1 MTNDASSPETI
12 NASGADVRVRF
23 APSPTGYLH
32 VGGARTALFNWLYA
46 RHTGGKF
53 LIRIEDT
60 DLERS
65 TPESVQQI
73 IDSLNWL
80 GMGPDEEIVYQTKRA
95 PQHKQYVEQ
104 LLASGHA
111 YRDYCTKEKLE
122 QLREKAKEEKRP
134 FVYRAGLVSDAEMQ
148 SFKEGGEPG
157 VIRLSAPEAGT
168 TGYDDLVYGRI
179 EAPNET
185 IGDFVIARADGSPL
199 YNFTN
204 AVDDIDMG
212 ITHVCRGE
220 DHVSNT
226 LRQIL
231 VYTALNK
238 PMPKFAHLPLIL
250 GTDKKRF
257 SKRHG
262 ATSVMQFHEQGILP
276 AALINFLALLGW
288 APEGGAEFEE
298 VMTLEQLI
306 EKFTLEKVN
315 KSPAV
320 FDYDKL
326 HWINGV
332 YIRHLPKEDVYK
344 VVVPELDLAYGA
356 AGGPGHDEPGRA
368 QWLRNIIDLE
378 IERSRTMKD
387 FAVNLDYFFV
397 APTEYE
403 EKPLKKLLS
412 TQEGIDRLR
421 QVTEEVENA
430 WPANAHTRDEVH
442 DTLDAHLRTWCEA
455 QGIKF
460 GNAVHPV
467 RLALTG
473 RTASPPLFDVIYNLG
488 KEETIRRLNALAEY
502 AQGQL
507 T

>member
-1 MTNDASSPETI
+1 MTNPSST
-12 NASGADVRVRF
+12 AQVRVRF

-53 LIRIEDT
+53 VLRIEDT

-73 IDSLNWL
+73 LDSLEWL
-80 GMGPDEEIVYQTKRA
+80 GMTSDEEPVYQTHRA
-95 PQHKQYVEQ
+95 PQHRAYVEQ

-111 YRDYCTKEKLE
+111 YRDYCTKERLE
-122 QLREKAKEEKRP
+122 ELREQAKAEKRA
-134 FVYRAGLVSDAEMQ
+134 FVYRASLLTEDEMNRYRDA
-148 SFKEGGEPG
+148 GEPG
-157 VIRLSAPEAGT
+157 VIRLRAPETGN

-179 EAPNET
+179 EAPNDT
-185 IGDFVIARADGSPL
+185 IGDFVIARADGSAL
-199 YNFTN
+199 YNFSN
-204 AVDDIDMG
+204 AVDDIDMA

-226 LRQIL
+226 LRQVL
-231 VYTALNK
+231 VYQALGK
-238 PMPKFAHLPLIL
+238 PMPLFAHLPLIL

-276 AALINFLALLGW
+276 HALINFLALLGW
-288 APEGGAEFEE
+288 APEGGEFDEF
-298 VMTLEQLI
+298 MSIEQLI
-306 EKFTLEKVN
+306 ERFTLEKVN

-332 YIRHLPKEDVYK
+332 HIRNLPKEDIYK
-344 VVVPELDLAYGA
+344 VVVPELDQMYGA
-356 AGGPGHDEPGRA
+356 AGGPHHEEPGRA
-368 QWLRNIIDLE
+368 QWLRDIIDLE

-387 FAVNLDYFFV
+387 FAVNLDYFFS
-397 APTEYE
+397 APQEYE
-403 EKPLKKLLS
+403 EKSFKKLLT

-421 QVTEEVENA
+421 AVTAEIDSA
-430 WPANAHTRDEVH
+430 WPAGKPTLQEVH
-442 DTLDAHLRTWCEA
+442 DTLDAHLRAWCEA
-455 QGIKF
+455 QGQKF
-460 GNAVHPV
+460 GQSVHPV

-473 RTASPPLFDVIYNLG
+473 RTASPPLFDVIYHLG
-488 KEETIRRLNALAEY
+488 KEEVLARLRRAADY
-502 AQGQL
+502 AQEKL
-507 T
+507 TING

>member
-1 MTNDASSPETI
+1 MSTTP
-12 NASGADVRVRF
+12 SGTDVRVRF

-73 IDSLNWL
+73 IDSLEWL
-80 GMGPDEEIVYQTKRA
+80 GMAPDEPMVYQTQRA
-95 PQHKQYVEQ
+95 EQHKEYVQQ

-111 YRDYCTKEKLE
+111 YHDYCPKEKLDE
-122 QLREKAKEEKRP
+122 LREQAKTEKRA
-134 FVYRAGLVSDAEMQ
+134 FVYRRSLLTDAEVEQ
-148 SFKEGGEPG
+148 FKNSGEPG
-157 VIRLSAPEAGT
+157 VIRMSSPETGT

-185 IGDFVIARADGSPL
+185 IGDFVIARADGSAL
-199 YNFTN
+199 YNFSN

-226 LRQIL
+226 LRQVL
-231 VYTALNK
+231 VYQGLGK

-262 ATSVMQFHEQGILP
+262 ATSVMQFKDDGILP
-276 AALINFLALLGW
+276 QALLNFLALLGW
-288 APEGGAEFEE
+288 SPESADGEIEE
-298 VMTLEQLI
+298 VMTIEELI
-306 EKFTLEKVN
+306 GKFTLEKVN
-315 KSPAV
+315 KSAAV
-320 FDYDKL
+320 FDYEKL
-326 HWINGV
+326 HWMNGMH
-332 YIRHLPKEDVYK
+332 IRRLPKEEIYAA
-344 VVVPELDLAYGA
+344 VVPELDLAFGA
-356 AGGPGHDEPGRA
+356 TGGPGDEEPGRA

-387 FAVNLDYFFV
+387 FAVNLDYFFQ
-397 APTEYE
+397 APTSYE

-412 TQEGIDRLR
+412 TREQIEMFR
-421 QVTEEVENA
+421 QVAKEIEGA

-442 DTLDAHLRTWCEA
+442 DVLDAHLRGWCEA
-455 QGIKF
+455 QGVKF

-473 RTASPPLFDVIYNLG
+473 RTASPPLFDVIYNVG
-488 KEETIRRLNALAEY
+488 KDDVLARLEALAVFAE
-502 AQGQL
+502 GQIAE
-507 T
+507 

>member
-1 MTNDASSPETI
+1 MSTTSSD
-12 NASGADVRVRF
+12 NGVRVRF

-73 IDSLNWL
+73 IDSLEWL
-80 GMGPDEEIVYQTKRA
+80 GMAPDEPMVYQTQRA
-95 PQHKQYVEQ
+95 EQHKMYVQQ
-104 LLASGHA
+104 LLASGCA
-111 YRDYCTKEKLE
+111 YHDYCPKEKLDE
-122 QLREKAKEEKRP
+122 LREQAKTEKRA
-134 FVYRAGLVSDAEMQ
+134 FVYRRSLLTDAEIEQ
-148 SFKEGGEPG
+148 FKNSGEPG
-157 VIRLSAPEAGT
+157 VIRMSSPETGT

-185 IGDFVIARADGSPL
+185 IGDFVIARADGSAL
-199 YNFTN
+199 YNFSN

-226 LRQIL
+226 LRQVL
-231 VYTALNK
+231 VYQGLNK

-262 ATSVMQFHEQGILP
+262 ATSVMQFKDDGILP
-276 AALINFLALLGW
+276 QALLNFLALLGW
-288 APEGGAEFEE
+288 SPESADGEIEE
-298 VMTLEQLI
+298 VMTIEELI
-306 EKFTLEKVN
+306 SKFTLEKVN
-315 KSPAV
+315 KSAAV
-320 FDYDKL
+320 FDYEKL
-326 HWINGV
+326 HWMNGMH
-332 YIRHLPKEDVYK
+332 IRRLPKEDVYAA
-344 VVVPELDLAYGA
+344 VVPELDLAFGA
-356 AGGPGHDEPGRA
+356 TGGPGDEEPGRA

-387 FAVNLDYFFV
+387 FAMNLDYFFQ
-397 APTEYE
+397 APTAYE

-412 TQEGIDRLR
+412 TREQIDMFRN
-421 QVTEEVENA
+421 VAKEIESA

-442 DTLDAHLRTWCEA
+442 DVLDAHLRAWCEA
-455 QGIKF
+455 QGVKF

-473 RTASPPLFDVIYNLG
+473 RTASPPLFDVIFNLG
-488 KEETIRRLNALAEY
+488 KDDVLARLEALAVY
-502 AQGQL
+502 AEGQIAG
-507 T
+507 

>member
-1 MTNDASSPETI
+1 MTTPSTPSAP
-12 NASGADVRVRF
+12 GQVRVRF

-73 IDSLNWL
+73 IDSLDWL
-80 GMGPDEEIVYQTKRA
+80 GMNPDEEMVYQTKRA
-95 PQHKQYVEQ
+95 DAHKAYVDQ

-111 YRDYCTKEKLE
+111 YRDYCPKDKLE
-122 QLREKAKEEKRP
+122 ELRELAKVEKRA
-134 FVYRAGLVSDAEMQ
+134 FVYRSSLLTPDEM
-148 SFKEGGEPG
+148 EGYRAAGEPG
-157 VIRLSAPEAGT
+157 VIRMRSPETGT

-185 IGDFVIARADGSPL
+185 IGDFVVARADGSPL

-226 LRQIL
+226 LRQVL
-231 VYTALNK
+231 VYQALGK
-238 PMPKFAHLPLIL
+238 PMPQFAHLPLIL

-262 ATSVMQFHEQGILP
+262 ATSVMQFKEEGIL
-276 AALINFLALLGW
+276 AHSLINFLALLGW

-298 VMTLEQLI
+298 AMNIDELVQ
-306 EKFTLEKVN
+306 KFTLEKVN
-315 KSPAV
+315 KSAAV

-332 YIRHLPKEDVYK
+332 HIRRLPKEDVYRA
-344 VVVPELDLAYGA
+344 VVPELDLAYGA

-387 FAVNLDYFFV
+387 FAVNLDYFFI
-397 APTEYE
+397 APEAYE
-403 EKPLKKLLS
+403 EKPFKKLLS
-412 TQEGIDRLR
+412 TREGIDLLR
-421 QVTEEVENA
+421 NVTTEIEKA
-430 WPANAHTRDEVH
+430 WPAEDNSLQVVH
-442 DTLDAHLRTWCEA
+442 DTLDAHLRAWCES

-473 RTASPPLFDVIYNLG
+473 RTASPPLFDVIFNLG
-488 KEETIRRLNALAEY
+488 KAEVIKRLSALADY
-502 AQGQL
+502 AEGKL
-507 T
+507 